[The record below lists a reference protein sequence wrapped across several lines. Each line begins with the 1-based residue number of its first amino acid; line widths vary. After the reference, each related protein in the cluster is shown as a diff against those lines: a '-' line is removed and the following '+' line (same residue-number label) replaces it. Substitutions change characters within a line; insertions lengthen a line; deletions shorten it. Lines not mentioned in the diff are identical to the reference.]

1 MGCGLNKQKSRDVC
15 ISAKIIL
22 QHIVY
27 FNAFFKYFF
36 KFVLCLLMPPLIL
49 LQRFRSEKDEREKD
63 GEETDQ
69 EDLDVNSE
77 GKYSVKTY
85 GDFPSSYMF
94 FVSLN

>member
-1 MGCGLNKQKSRDVC
+1 
-15 ISAKIIL
+15 
-22 QHIVY
+22 
-27 FNAFFKYFF
+27 
-36 KFVLCLLMPPLIL
+36 MPPLIL

-69 EDLDVNSE
+69 EDLDVNNE